1 MISWGVSAP
10 CAASLVAEPGGGLVV
25 VAERVRDHGG
35 GHVEEL
41 LADGG
46 AAGSCGR
53 DPDLVQQSGQVI
65 GAERLAGP
73 AAGEEPAGRGVGG
86 VPVVLA
92 EKTTE

>member
-1 MISWGVSAP
+1 M
-10 CAASLVAEPGGGLVV
+10 V
-25 VAERVRDHGG
+25 VAEHVRDHGG

-46 AAGSCGR
+46 AAGSYGR

-65 GAERLAGP
+65 RAERLAGP

-86 VPVVLA
+86 GVHVVAVCDVFQQVGDRLRDR
-92 EKTTE
+92 